1 MKNMLTMVCCAAA
14 LIGCK
19 GDDKIEV
26 TSASASASAEVVP
39 TTTASATAEA
49 TVVPTASA
57 SAAPAVSA
65 VPSDK
70 K

>member
-1 MKNMLTMVCCAAA
+1 MKNTITMVCCAAA

-19 GDDKIEV
+19 ASEV
-26 TSASASASAEVVP
+26 KPGEVASAATVAEVVP
-39 TTTASATAEA
+39 SASAVVEA
-49 TVVPTASA
+49 TAAPSASV

-65 VPSDK
+65 VPAEK